1 MLLHQVILFLII
13 LQSLCDINWDS
24 AIKATNKIVKVTHN
38 VGENI
43 HVSTL
48 GPSHNYLIVGVTFQH
63 EQSIATHARRS
74 AFQNTKTTCITSR
87 CVPVLIPMFRNNII
101 AEDKTITLSVS
112 DNQRPTDT
120 LCVERGLRTS
130 LGEFA
135 CYMSLLFQF
144 YLL

>member
-38 VGENI
+38 VGEYI
-43 HVSTL
+43 H
-48 GPSHNYLIVGVTFQH
+48 GPSHNYMIVGVTFQH

-101 AEDKTITLSVS
+101 AADKTITLSVL

-135 CYMSLLFQF
+135 CSMSLLFQF